1 MTDPKSEP
9 LPDDA
14 DLDDEEKERE
24 AIRKE
29 NAKLLKQFK
38 TWLESSG
45 TSQAT
50 VRKHCGNLEFYLN
63 HFLLHSDT
71 LTAEEGI
78 SKVGEFLGW
87 WFIRKAM
94 WASKSSIKSSAT
106 SLSKFYTF
114 LVEKGLVKPEELADL
129 KQQVKAELPEWLE
142 ALERYD
148 VRM

>member
-1 MTDPKSEP
+1 
-9 LPDDA
+9 
-14 DLDDEEKERE
+14 
-24 AIRKE
+24 
-29 NAKLLKQFK
+29 
-38 TWLESSG
+38 
-45 TSQAT
+45 
-50 VRKHCGNLEFYLN
+50 
-63 HFLLHSDT
+63 

>member
-50 VRKHCGNLEFYLN
+50 VRKH
-63 HFLLHSDT
+63 
-71 LTAEEGI
+71 
-78 SKVGEFLGW
+78 
-87 WFIRKAM
+87 
-94 WASKSSIKSSAT
+94 
-106 SLSKFYTF
+106 
-114 LVEKGLVKPEELADL
+114 
-129 KQQVKAELPEWLE
+129 
-142 ALERYD
+142 
-148 VRM
+148 